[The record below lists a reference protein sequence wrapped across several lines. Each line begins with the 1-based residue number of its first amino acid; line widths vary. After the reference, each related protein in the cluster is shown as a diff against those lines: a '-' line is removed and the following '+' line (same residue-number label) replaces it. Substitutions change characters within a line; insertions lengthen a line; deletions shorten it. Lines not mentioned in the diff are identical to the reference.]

1 MHLNLPIS
9 SLLPA
14 ISQIPT
20 IAWVGLFFFTWLIVW
35 LPIAIPLAWKLKWQ
49 PFKPLTPAQKLHL
62 VASLYA
68 IVPVLLWGFAAL
80 RGQSFAQYGL
90 VWSVNLLTSGLIGIG
105 IAIMG
110 LFALFT
116 VQQWQTW
123 SCWQQDSFTKLRAAL
138 LPSFLI
144 GLWISATEELVFR
157 GFLVNQLQMFTPLW
171 VAAIGSSLIFAVLH
185 LLWER
190 QETLP
195 QLPGL
200 WLLGMVL
207 VLARWADDGWL
218 GLAIGLHAGWVGGL
232 ISLDSTQ
239 AIQYQAQAPIWFVG
253 MAQKPLAG
261 LGGISLLCLTAG
273 LVWVFGSF

>member
-1 MHLNLPIS
+1 M
-9 SLLPA
+9 
-14 ISQIPT
+14 
-20 IAWVGLFFFTWLIVW
+20 AWVGVFFFTWLIVW
-35 LPIAIPLAWKLKWQ
+35 LPIAIPLAWKLKWR
-49 PFKPLTPAQKLHL
+49 PFEPLTPAQKLPL

-68 IVPVLLWGFAAL
+68 IVPALLWGFATL
-80 RGQSFAQYGL
+80 REQSFEQYGFAWN
-90 VWSVNLLTSGLIGIG
+90 VDLLTSGLTGVG
-105 IAIMG
+105 IAITG
-110 LFALFT
+110 LLVLFT
-116 VQQWQTW
+116 VQQWQAW
-123 SCWQQDSFTKLRAAL
+123 SYWQQASFTQLRAAI

-144 GLWISATEELVFR
+144 GLWISVTEELVFR
-157 GFLVNQLQMFTPLW
+157 GFLLNQLQMLAPVWL
-171 VAAIGSSLIFAVLH
+171 AAIGSSLIFAVLH

-239 AIQYQAQAPIWFVG
+239 AIQYQAQAPLWFVG
-253 MAQKPLAG
+253 IAQKPLAG

-273 LVWVFGSF
+273 LVWAIGSF